1 MDDET
6 NTPAAR
12 PLTPEDQAE
21 ADAFLATMAALA
33 VTVWERR
40 RARAG
45 REHHESAA
53 GPSEDQARR

>member
-12 PLTPEDQAE
+12 PLTPDDQARV
-21 ADAFLATMAALA
+21 DAFLATWAALA

-40 RARAG
+40 RVRAE
-45 REHHESAA
+45 RERE
-53 GPSEDQARR
+53 GGTLGGTTDV